1 MWQNK
6 WKCILINIFNW
17 IIIFDNKPS
26 EPPGT
31 ITCIKWPGL
40 VTPAVGVLVARSQCP
55 PMLVVVVVLPSHDIF
70 PSRVTDVPA
79 ATFPSHVTP
88 PTTLYYTLHNTV
100 HYITLY
106 NIYTVHCTH
115 PFQHVKLSNVDTDT
129 HFVDSLSSL

>member
-31 ITCIKWPGL
+31 ITCIEWPGL

-55 PMLVVVVVLPSHDIF
+55 PMLVVVVLPSHDIF
-70 PSRVTDVPA
+70 PLRVTDVPA

-100 HYITLY
+100 HYY
-106 NIYTVHCTH
+106 
-115 PFQHVKLSNVDTDT
+115 PRFQHGKLSK
-129 HFVDSLSSL
+129 

>member
-1 MWQNK
+1 M
-6 WKCILINIFNW
+6 
-17 IIIFDNKPS
+17 
-26 EPPGT
+26 
-31 ITCIKWPGL
+31 L
-40 VTPAVGVLVARSQCP
+40 VVVV
-55 PMLVVVVVLPSHDIF
+55 VVVVVLPSHDIF

-100 HYITLY
+100 LHYSTLY
-106 NIYTVHCTH
+106 TLYP